1 MLPILAVGA
10 ATIAWN
16 EKLIV
21 RDEIARVISPLPG
34 NHPPSQ
40 GSKLVAL
47 GKRLFTDTRLSGSS
61 DFACSSCHRLDKGGA
76 DGKPCSRPEY
86 RINTPSIFNVGF
98 FDRFYWNGRVHSLE
112 DQADKAISN
121 PVEMSG
127 DWSKV
132 VNLVRTDPAYNA
144 LFATVFGTSSIEKE
158 QIIRALVAYE
168 KSLVS
173 SGSRFDRYL
182 SGDLEV
188 LSGDEVKGLR
198 LFLDYG
204 CVACHQGV
212 NIGINLYQKLGVMV
226 PYVDTDDGADDQID
240 RYSVTGR
247 SEDIGRVRV
256 PSLRNI
262 AQTSPYLD
270 DGSVSRLEDVVRI
283 MFRYQLGREP
293 SRRDIHLIVKFLETL
308 TGKPPA

>member
-1 MLPILAVGA
+1 M
-10 ATIAWN
+10 
-16 EKLIV
+16 
-21 RDEIARVISPLPG
+21 
-34 NHPPSQ
+34 
-40 GSKLVAL
+40 
-47 GKRLFTDTRLSGSS
+47 
-61 DFACSSCHRLDKGGA
+61 
-76 DGKPCSRPEY
+76 
-86 RINTPSIFNVGF
+86 
-98 FDRFYWNGRVHSLE
+98 HSLE